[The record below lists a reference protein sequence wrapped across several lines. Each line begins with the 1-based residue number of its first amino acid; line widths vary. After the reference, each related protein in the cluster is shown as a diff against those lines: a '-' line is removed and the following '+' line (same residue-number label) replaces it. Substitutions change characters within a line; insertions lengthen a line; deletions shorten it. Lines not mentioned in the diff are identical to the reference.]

1 LQTEIQFVALFKI
14 DKRITNSN
22 IGFVLLNKEKKI
34 QGISSSCIKLM
45 GGLDLNMM
53 RKIYVAGYDISKMA
67 PEIESRRD
75 EIMASKNG
83 VVVEWNVPFIQ
94 KRRLPQ
100 AVDILKKGSIS
111 KKGPEEK
118 RGTIVH
124 HDHQKKGS
132 DVQPN

>member
-1 LQTEIQFVALFKI
+1 
-14 DKRITNSN
+14 
-22 IGFVLLNKEKKI
+22 
-34 QGISSSCIKLM
+34 M

-100 AVDILKKGSIS
+100 AAADILKKGSIS
-111 KKGPEEK
+111 KKAPEEK

-124 HDHQKKGS
+124 NDHQKKGGE
-132 DVQPN
+132 VQPN

>member
-1 LQTEIQFVALFKI
+1 
-14 DKRITNSN
+14 
-22 IGFVLLNKEKKI
+22 
-34 QGISSSCIKLM
+34 M

-67 PEIESRRD
+67 PEIESRRE

-83 VVVEWNVPFIQ
+83 IVVEWNVPFIQ

-100 AVDILKKGSIS
+100 AVDILKKSSIS
-111 KKGPEEK
+111 KKAPEEK

-124 HDHQKKGS
+124 HDHQKKGGE
-132 DVQPN
+132 VLPNQIVKKKFKFIC

>member
-1 LQTEIQFVALFKI
+1 MQTEIQFVALFKI

-67 PEIESRRD
+67 PEIESRRE
-75 EIMASKNG
+75 EIMASKSG
-83 VVVEWNVPFIQ
+83 LVVEWNVPFIQ
-94 KRRLPQ
+94 KRKLPQ
-100 AVDILKKGSIS
+100 TADILKKGSIN
-111 KKGPEEK
+111 KKGIEEK
-118 RGTIVH
+118 RGTLIS
-124 HDHQKKGS
+124 HDVKKS
-132 DVQPN
+132 TDVQSN